1 MMIKMQVV
9 LFKSQ
14 RNYCFVDMD
23 DDDAVQEQNSLSH
36 ARVGNTL
43 PARSALFSFFKHICL
58 LHIFRKKTRGN
69 A

>member
-1 MMIKMQVV
+1 
-9 LFKSQ
+9 
-14 RNYCFVDMD
+14 MD

-43 PARSALFSFFKHICL
+43 PARSALLFSFSN
-58 LHIFRKKTRGN
+58 IFVFYIFQKKTRGS

>member
-1 MMIKMQVV
+1 
-9 LFKSQ
+9 
-14 RNYCFVDMD
+14 MD